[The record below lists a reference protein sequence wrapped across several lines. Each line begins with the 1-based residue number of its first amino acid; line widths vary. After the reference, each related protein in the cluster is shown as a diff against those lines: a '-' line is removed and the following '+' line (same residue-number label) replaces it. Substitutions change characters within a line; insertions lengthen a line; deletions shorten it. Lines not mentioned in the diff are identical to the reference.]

1 MYRDVT
7 ERTRTELQLK
17 AAREQLEAAL
27 AKERELSRLDA
38 LTGVGN
44 RRAFYEVLEAERSRA
59 LRYDRPLTVAYLDLD
74 NFKKVNDSQG
84 HGAGDQL
91 LSAVAGKLRA
101 NLRITDFVSRLGGD
115 EFAVILPETNVHAA
129 ETVLEKLRVTLLESM
144 RAHRCE
150 VTFSI
155 GAVTFL
161 NPKDSLEV
169 MVRIA
174 DETMYTAK
182 SNGKNRTCLALL
194 G

>member
-7 ERTRTELQLK
+7 ERTRTEMQLK
-17 AAREQLEAAL
+17 VARQQLEAAL

-59 LRYDRPLTVAYLDLD
+59 VRYSRPLTVAYLDLD
-74 NFKKVNDSQG
+74 NFKKVNDSKG
-84 HGAGDQL
+84 HGAGDL
-91 LSAVAGKLRA
+91 LLTKVANKLRTS
-101 NLRITDFVSRLGGD
+101 LRITDFVSRLGGD
-115 EFAVILPETNVHAA
+115 EFAVVLPETNVHAA
-129 ETVLEKLRVTLLESM
+129 EKVLEKLRVTLLEETS
-144 RAHRCE
+144 AHYCE

-182 SNGKNRTCLALL
+182 TNGKNRTCLALV